1 MTNTPDQRVNA
12 ALDTLVHAIESA
24 RPSDLSVAEMQHTLY
39 HRIGPWQSCER
50 IPDTVWVR
58 RNGLGQVVATVDGW
72 LQLDYINET
81 FQDVHHPQFVAWAV
95 RVMEHGQTTSYRSK
109 GGYEKAR
116 KKDWTKLSMVLEARK
131 KADAALRKLLVSL
144 PGPWKLED

>member
-1 MTNTPDQRVNA
+1 MTIDNQRVNTA
-12 ALDTLVHAIESA
+12 VEALVDAIQGS
-24 RPSDLSVAEMQHTLY
+24 RTDGLSVAEMQHTLY

-72 LQLDYINET
+72 LQLNYINET

-95 RVMEHGQTTSYRSK
+95 KVMEHGQTTSYRSK

-116 KKDWTKLSMVLEARK
+116 KKDWTKIGMVLEARQ
-131 KADAALRKLLVSL
+131 KADAALRKLIVGL
-144 PGPWKLED
+144 PGPWKIED